1 MSNQE
6 AITLFCLGLFLG
18 SFATI
23 LIAGLAIS
31 FYKSEVKA

>member
-1 MSNQE
+1 MSAQE
-6 AITLFCLGLFLG
+6 SITLFCLGLLLG

-23 LIAGLAIS
+23 VIAGLAIS